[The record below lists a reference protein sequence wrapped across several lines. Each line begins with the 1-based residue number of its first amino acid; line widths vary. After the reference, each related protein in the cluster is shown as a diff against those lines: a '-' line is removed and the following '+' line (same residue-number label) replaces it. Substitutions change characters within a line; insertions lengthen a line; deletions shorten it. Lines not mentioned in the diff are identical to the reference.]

1 MRGSERFTQRAST
14 AITKAHD
21 AALGMGHSY
30 VGTEH
35 LLLGII
41 REGEGLGARI
51 LTDNA
56 LTDAVLTRMVTETVG
71 RGVPGA
77 PEQGLSPRARHV
89 IELAAE
95 DANRLGHCYVGTE
108 HILMGILREADS
120 AGARIIVAAGGDLN
134 KIYTDIMDVFGRP
147 EYKPRPQQSA
157 PRSQTRRA
165 ADTKTLD
172 QYGRDLTELAVG
184 GKMDPVIGRDRE
196 IERAIQI
203 LSRRSKNNP
212 VLIGEPGVGKTAVAE
227 GLAQRISD
235 GNVPEDLRSK
245 RIVSVDLTAMLA
257 GTKYRGDFEERVK
270 CVLHEVQRAGN
281 VILFID
287 ELHTIVGAGSA
298 EGAIDAANIL
308 KPALGRDELQ
318 IIGAT
323 TLEEY
328 RKYIEK
334 DAALERRFQPVRIA
348 EPTPEQSLL
357 ILRGL
362 RERLEAH
369 HRLHITD
376 DALRKAITLS
386 VRYIGDRWLPDKAI
400 DLVDEA
406 ASRVRM
412 QALVQPE
419 RVHAL
424 EMQLTNTTADMENA
438 VRAQNFERAARL
450 RDREQKLRTELEQ
463 LRSQWEQT
471 HAGPVRAVTGEDV
484 AEIVSLWTGIPVA
497 GITSSESKQ
506 LLQMEASLRRRV
518 VGQEEA
524 VHAVSNAIRRSRVGL
539 GDPNRPIGSF
549 LFLGPTGV
557 GKTELCRALAEALFG
572 DEKALIRVDMSEY
585 MERHSVSRLIGS
597 PPGYIGHEE
606 GGQLTEKV
614 RRKPFSVVLFDE
626 IEKAHPD
633 IFNTLLQVL
642 DDGHLTDG
650 QGRKVDFKNTIII
663 LTTNLGTRDIAKAA
677 NTGFNLGANNESSY
691 QRMKDQVSSELK
703 QQFRPEFL
711 NRLDDI
717 IVFKQLTEPQVRQIV
732 DLDVKQ
738 LNDRLFDRHMSL
750 ELTDAA
756 KDLLAQKGFDPL
768 LGARPLRRV
777 IQRDIE
783 DAISEKILMGDLE
796 DGQRV
801 IVDAEGEGI
810 LGEFTFKGEEFEEPA
825 AADAETSSEAGASTD
840 GETPA
845 DATPATEPAESAP
858 ADSGDAPQE

>member
-147 EYKPRPQQSA
+147 EYKPRPQQST

-172 QYGRDLTELAVG
+172 QYGRDLTELAAG

-235 GNVPEDLRSK
+235 GNVPEDLRNK

-424 EMQLTNTTADMENA
+424 EMQLTNTTADMESA

-506 LLQMEASLRRRV
+506 LLQMEASLRHRV

-606 GGQLTEKV
+606 GGQLTD
-614 RRKPFSVVLFDE
+614 SL
-626 IEKAHPD
+626 
-633 IFNTLLQVL
+633 
-642 DDGHLTDG
+642 
-650 QGRKVDFKNTIII
+650 GRKVNFRNAVVVMTS
-663 LTTNLGTRDIAKAA
+663 NVGAKAITDSRRSLGFTQQ
-677 NTGFNLGANNESSY
+677 TGEGAGRTDAEIRSMVMS
-691 QRMKDQVSSELK
+691 DLK
-703 QQFRPEFL
+703 KTFRPEFL
-711 NRLDDI
+711 NRVDDI
-717 IVFKQLTEPQVRQIV
+717 IVFHKLTRANIRQIAQKL
-732 DLDVKQ
+732 LDTV
-738 LNDRLFDRHMSL
+738 NTRMERAGV
-750 ELTDAA
+750 ELQVPDAA
-756 KDLLAQKGFDPL
+756 LDALSATGYDPVY
-768 LGARPLRRV
+768 GARPLRRA
-777 IQRDIE
+777 IQSTIADQAAGMLLDGTLRQGDVVTAE
-783 DAISEKILMGDLE
+783 VQDGKI
-796 DGQRV
+796 
-801 IVDAEGEGI
+801 I
-810 LGEFTFKGEEFEEPA
+810 LTKTRERGTI
-825 AADAETSSEAGASTD
+825 TS
-840 GETPA
+840 
-845 DATPATEPAESAP
+845 
-858 ADSGDAPQE
+858 

>member
-1 MRGSERFTQRAST
+1 M
-14 AITKAHD
+14 
-21 AALGMGHSY
+21 
-30 VGTEH
+30 
-35 LLLGII
+35 
-41 REGEGLGARI
+41 
-51 LTDNA
+51 
-56 LTDAVLTRMVTETVG
+56 
-71 RGVPGA
+71 
-77 PEQGLSPRARHV
+77 
-89 IELAAE
+89 
-95 DANRLGHCYVGTE
+95 
-108 HILMGILREADS
+108 
-120 AGARIIVAAGGDLN
+120 
-134 KIYTDIMDVFGRP
+134 
-147 EYKPRPQQSA
+147 
-157 PRSQTRRA
+157 
-165 ADTKTLD
+165 
-172 QYGRDLTELAVG
+172 
-184 GKMDPVIGRDRE
+184 
-196 IERAIQI
+196 
-203 LSRRSKNNP
+203 
-212 VLIGEPGVGKTAVAE
+212 
-227 GLAQRISD
+227 
-235 GNVPEDLRSK
+235 PEDLRNK

-406 ASRVRM
+406 ASRV
-412 QALVQPE
+412 

-614 RRKPFSVVLFDE
+614 RRKPYSVVLFDE
-626 IEKAHPD
+626 IEKAHED
-633 IFNTLLQVL
+633 VFNLLLQVME
-642 DDGHLTDG
+642 DGQLTDSL
-650 QGRKVDFKNTIII
+650 GRKVNFRNAVVVMTS
-663 LTTNLGTRDIAKAA
+663 NVGAKAI
-677 NTGFNLGANNESSY
+677 TDSRRSLGFTQQTSEGAGRTDAEIRSMVMS
-691 QRMKDQVSSELK
+691 DLK
-703 QQFRPEFL
+703 KTFRPEFL
-711 NRLDDI
+711 NRVDDI
-717 IVFKQLTEPQVRQIV
+717 IVFHKLTRANIRQIAQKL
-732 DLDVKQ
+732 LDTV
-738 LNDRLFDRHMSL
+738 NTRMERAGV
-750 ELTDAA
+750 ELQVPDAA
-756 KDLLAQKGFDPL
+756 LDALSATGYDPVY
-768 LGARPLRRV
+768 GARPLRRA
-777 IQRDIE
+777 IQSTIADQAAGMLLDGTLQQGDVVTAE
-783 DAISEKILMGDLE
+783 VHDGKIVLTKTRERGT
-796 DGQRV
+796 
-801 IVDAEGEGI
+801 I
-810 LGEFTFKGEEFEEPA
+810 
-825 AADAETSSEAGASTD
+825 TS
-840 GETPA
+840 
-845 DATPATEPAESAP
+845 
-858 ADSGDAPQE
+858 

>member
-1 MRGSERFTQRAST
+1 MKKPAYSAALDRVLFRASRL
-14 AITKAHD
+14 ARE
-21 AALGMGHSY
+21 LGGAQT
-30 VGTEH
+30 GTEH
-35 LLLGII
+35 LLLALSQERISQTG
-41 REGEGLGARI
+41 RI
-51 LTDNA
+51 LCYQGA
-56 LTDAVLTRMVTETVG
+56 EGRLLRCMLLTRQEPEPAG
-71 RGVPGA
+71 R
-77 PEQGLSPRARHV
+77 QGLSAAAARALDGAQH
-89 IELAAE
+89 EA
-95 DANRLGHCYVGTE
+95 DRLGASLCLPE
-108 HILMGILREADS
+108 HLLLSLMRDDAYAAARMLSELGVDCNCVFSETYDRLRILHPAQ
-120 AGARIIVAAGGDLN
+120 
-134 KIYTDIMDVFGRP
+134 DVKGQSELKLLELYCDNMIDRA
-147 EYKPRPQQSA
+147 PQ
-157 PRSQTRRA
+157 
-165 ADTKTLD
+165 
-172 QYGRDLTELAVG
+172 
-184 GKMDPVIGRDRE
+184 MDPVVGRE
-196 IERAIQI
+196 AELSQLMQV

-235 GNVPEDLRSK
+235 GNVPEDLRNK

-424 EMQLTNTTADMENA
+424 ETQLTNTTADMENA

-614 RRKPFSVVLFDE
+614 RRKPYSVVLFDE
-626 IEKAHPD
+626 IEKAHED
-633 IFNTLLQVL
+633 VFNLLLQVME
-642 DDGHLTDG
+642 DGQLTDSL
-650 QGRKVDFKNTIII
+650 GRKVNFRNAVVVMTS
-663 LTTNLGTRDIAKAA
+663 NVGAKAITDSRRSLGFTQQ
-677 NTGFNLGANNESSY
+677 TGEGAGRTDAEIRSMVMS
-691 QRMKDQVSSELK
+691 DLK
-703 QQFRPEFL
+703 KTFRPEFL
-711 NRLDDI
+711 NRVDDI
-717 IVFKQLTEPQVRQIV
+717 IVFHKLTRANIRQIAQKL
-732 DLDVKQ
+732 LDTV
-738 LNDRLFDRHMSL
+738 NTRMERAGV
-750 ELTDAA
+750 ELQVPDAA
-756 KDLLAQKGFDPL
+756 LDALSATGYDPVY
-768 LGARPLRRV
+768 GARPLRRA
-777 IQRDIE
+777 IQSTIADQAAGMLLDGTLQQGDVVTAE
-783 DAISEKILMGDLE
+783 VYDGKIVLTKTREHGT
-796 DGQRV
+796 
-801 IVDAEGEGI
+801 I
-810 LGEFTFKGEEFEEPA
+810 
-825 AADAETSSEAGASTD
+825 TS
-840 GETPA
+840 
-845 DATPATEPAESAP
+845 
-858 ADSGDAPQE
+858 

>member
-134 KIYTDIMDVFGRP
+134 KIYTEIMDVFGRP

-172 QYGRDLTELAVG
+172 QYGRDLTELAAG

-196 IERAIQI
+196 I
-203 LSRRSKNNP
+203 
-212 VLIGEPGVGKTAVAE
+212 EPGVGKTAVAE

-235 GNVPEDLRSK
+235 GNVPEDLRNK

-424 EMQLTNTTADMENA
+424 EMQLTNTTADMESA

-585 MERHSVSRLIGS
+585 MERHSVSRLIGA
-597 PPGYIGHEE
+597 PPGYVGYDE
-606 GGQLTEKV
+606 GGQLTEAV
-614 RRKPFSVVLFDE
+614 RRKPYSVVLFDE
-626 IEKAHPD
+626 IEKAHED
-633 IFNTLLQVL
+633 VFNLLLQVME
-642 DDGHLTDG
+642 DGQLTDSL
-650 QGRKVDFKNTIII
+650 GRKVNFRNAVVVMTS
-663 LTTNLGTRDIAKAA
+663 NVGAKAI
-677 NTGFNLGANNESSY
+677 TDSRRSLGFTQQTSEGAGRTDAEIRSMVMS
-691 QRMKDQVSSELK
+691 DLK
-703 QQFRPEFL
+703 KTFRPEFL
-711 NRLDDI
+711 NRVDDI
-717 IVFKQLTEPQVRQIV
+717 IVFHKLTRANIRQIAQKL
-732 DLDVKQ
+732 LDTV
-738 LNDRLFDRHMSL
+738 NTRMERAGV
-750 ELTDAA
+750 ELQVPDAA
-756 KDLLAQKGFDPL
+756 LDALSATGYDPVY
-768 LGARPLRRV
+768 GARPLRRA
-777 IQRDIE
+777 IQSTIADQAAGMLLDGTLQQGDVVTAE
-783 DAISEKILMGDLE
+783 VQDGKIVLTKTRERGT
-796 DGQRV
+796 
-801 IVDAEGEGI
+801 I
-810 LGEFTFKGEEFEEPA
+810 
-825 AADAETSSEAGASTD
+825 TS
-840 GETPA
+840 
-845 DATPATEPAESAP
+845 
-858 ADSGDAPQE
+858 

>member
-172 QYGRDLTELAVG
+172 QYGRDLTELAAG

-235 GNVPEDLRSK
+235 GNVPEDLRNK

-376 DALRKAITLS
+376 DALRKAIALS

-506 LLQMEASLRRRV
+506 LLQMETSLRRRV

-557 GKTELCRALAEALFG
+557 GQDGALPRAGRGALRRREGAHPRGYVGIYGAAQRLAA
-572 DEKALIRVDMSEY
+572 
-585 MERHSVSRLIGS
+585 HRLT
-597 PPGYIGHEE
+597 PGYIGHEE

-614 RRKPFSVVLFDE
+614 RRKPYSVVLFDE
-626 IEKAHPD
+626 IEKAHED
-633 IFNTLLQVL
+633 VFNLLLQVME
-642 DDGHLTDG
+642 DGQLTDSL
-650 QGRKVDFKNTIII
+650 GRKVNFRNAVVVMTS
-663 LTTNLGTRDIAKAA
+663 NVGAKAITDSRRSLGFTQQ
-677 NTGFNLGANNESSY
+677 TGEGAGRTDAEIRSMVMS
-691 QRMKDQVSSELK
+691 DLK
-703 QQFRPEFL
+703 KTFRPEFL
-711 NRLDDI
+711 NRVDDI
-717 IVFKQLTEPQVRQIV
+717 IVFHKLTRANIRQIAQKL
-732 DLDVKQ
+732 LDTV
-738 LNDRLFDRHMSL
+738 NTRMERAGV
-750 ELTDAA
+750 ELQVPDAA
-756 KDLLAQKGFDPL
+756 LDALLATGYDPVY
-768 LGARPLRRV
+768 GARPLRRA
-777 IQRDIE
+777 IQSTIADQAAGMLLDGTLQHGRCRD
-783 DAISEKILMGDLE
+783 G
-796 DGQRV
+796 G
-801 IVDAEGEGI
+801 
-810 LGEFTFKGEEFEEPA
+810 
-825 AADAETSSEAGASTD
+825 GA
-840 GETPA
+840 
-845 DATPATEPAESAP
+845 
-858 ADSGDAPQE
+858 